1 MARLG
6 RGEDVKGGG
15 RRGKGYREFTVMVG
29 ARMDRGQLPAPQT
42 YPYDVWD

>member
-15 RRGKGYREFTVMVG
+15 RRGKGYREFTVIAC
-29 ARMDRGQLPAPQT
+29 ARMDRGQRPALPT
-42 YPYDVWD
+42 YPCEIWD